1 MNILLV
7 HNSYQQPGGEDR
19 VFQMEADLLRSHS
32 HTVFLH
38 RSHNDDVAQS
48 GRAALFAKTIW
59 NRQSYA
65 DLRRIIRENK
75 IDLVHLHNTF
85 PLISPSAYYAA
96 GAEHIP
102 VVQTLHNYRLL
113 CPAATLYRD
122 GAVCETCVG
131 KSITLP
137 AVFHSCYRG
146 NKAASFASTAM
157 LAAHRAVGTWQRKV
171 SAYIALTHFAR
182 EKFIEGGLPEGKIRV
197 KPNFIDPDPGVG
209 PGAGNYALFLGRL
222 TPEKGVRTLLNA
234 WKIINGAM
242 LLEIA
247 GEGPLADE
255 TRAAAAQIPNVFLQ
269 GWLPRTHLQDMI
281 RNAAVV
287 IVPSEWYEPFGL
299 AIAEAFAAGIPVIAS
314 RLGSLATMIRHR
326 ETGLL
331 FEAGNAADLAGQVQ
345 WFLSNPNQV
354 PAMRA
359 NARREFEA
367 NYTGERNYQL
377 LMSIYSDAHKNRD
390 AGTN

>member
-32 HTVFLH
+32 HRVVLH
-38 RSHNDDVAQS
+38 QSHNDDVAHS

-65 DLRRIIRENK
+65 ELRRIIRENK

-96 GAEHIP
+96 AAEYVP

-113 CPAATLYRD
+113 CPAATLYRED
-122 GAVCETCVG
+122 RICETCVG

-137 AVFHSCYRG
+137 AVLHSCYRG
-146 NKAASFASTAM
+146 SKAASFASTAM
-157 LAAHRAVGTWQRKV
+157 LASHRVAGTWQRKV
-171 SAYIALTHFAR
+171 TTYIALTDFAR
-182 EKFIEGGLPEGKIRV
+182 EKFIEGGLPGAKIRV
-197 KPNFIDPDPGVG
+197 KPNFIDPDPGIG
-209 PGAGNYALFLGRL
+209 PGTGKYALFMGRL
-222 TPEKGVRTLLNA
+222 TPEKGVRTLLKA
-234 WKIINGAM
+234 WKILDGAM
-242 LLEIA
+242 PLEIA
-247 GEGPLADE
+247 GEGPLAEE
-255 TRAAAAQIPNVFLQ
+255 TRAAAAEIPNISLR
-269 GWLPRTHLQDMI
+269 GWLPREHLQEMI

-299 AIAEAFAAGIPVIAS
+299 TIAEAFAAGVPVIAS
-314 RLGSLATMIRHR
+314 RLGSLTSMVRHR

-331 FEAGNAADLAGQVQ
+331 SESANAADLAAQAQ
-345 WFLSNPNQV
+345 WLLSNPNEL
-354 PAMRA
+354 PAMRV
-359 NARREFEA
+359 NARREFEE

-377 LMSIYSDAHKNRD
+377 LMNIYSDAQKGRD
-390 AGTN
+390 ARKS

>member
-32 HTVFLH
+32 HRVVLH
-38 RSHNDDVAQS
+38 QCHNDDVARS
-48 GRAALFAKTIW
+48 GRAMLFAKTIW
-59 NRQSYA
+59 NRQSYSE
-65 DLRRIIRENK
+65 LRRVIRENK

-96 GAEHIP
+96 AAECVP

-113 CPAATLYRD
+113 CPAATLYRE
-122 GAVCETCVG
+122 GRICETCVG

-137 AVFHSCYRG
+137 AVLHSCYRG
-146 NKAASFASTAM
+146 SRAASFASTAM
-157 LAAHRAVGTWQRKV
+157 LAAHRVAGTWQRKV
-171 SAYIALTHFAR
+171 TTYIALTDFAR
-182 EKFIEGGLPEGKIRV
+182 EKFIEGGLPGARIRV

-209 PGAGNYALFLGRL
+209 PGAGKYALFMGRL
-222 TPEKGVRTLLNA
+222 TPEKGVRTLLEA
-234 WKIINGAM
+234 WNILDGAM
-242 LLEIA
+242 PLEIA
-247 GEGPLADE
+247 GEGPLTGE
-255 TRAAAAQIPNVFLQ
+255 TRAAAAQIPNVFLR
-269 GWLPRTHLQDMI
+269 GWLPREHLQEMI

-299 AIAEAFAAGIPVIAS
+299 TIAEAFAAGVPVIAS
-314 RLGSLATMIRHR
+314 RLGSLTSMVRHR

-331 FEAGNAADLAGQVQ
+331 FEAGSAADLAAQVR
-345 WFLSNPNQV
+345 WLLSNPDESR
-354 PAMRA
+354 AMRVS
-359 NARREFEA
+359 ARREFEE

-377 LMSIYSDAHKNRD
+377 LMSIYSDAQNDRD
-390 AGTN
+390 TGKT

>member
-32 HTVFLH
+32 HAVLLH

-48 GRAALFAKTIW
+48 GRVALFAKTIW
-59 NRQSYA
+59 NQQSYA
-65 DLRRIIRENK
+65 ELRRIIRENK

-96 GAEHIP
+96 AAERVP

-122 GAVCETCVG
+122 GSVCETCIG

-137 AVFHSCYRG
+137 AVLHSCYRG
-146 NKAASFASTAM
+146 SKAASFASTAM
-157 LAAHRAVGTWQRKV
+157 LAVHRGAGTWQRKV
-171 SAYIALTHFAR
+171 STYIALTDFAR
-182 EKFIEGGLPEGKIRV
+182 EKFIEGGLPGGKIRV
-197 KPNFIDPDPGVG
+197 KPNFVDPDPGMG
-209 PGAGNYALFLGRL
+209 PGGGNYALFMGRL
-222 TPEKGVRTLLNA
+222 TPEKGVRTLLYA
-234 WKIINGAM
+234 WKILDRAIP
-242 LLEIA
+242 LEIA

-255 TRAAAAQIPNVFLQ
+255 TRAAVAQIPNVSLR
-269 GWLPRTHLQDMI
+269 GWLPRTHLQEMI

-287 IVPSEWYEPFGL
+287 VVPSEWYEPFGL
-299 AIAEAFAAGIPVIAS
+299 TIAEAFAAGVPVIAS
-314 RLGSLATMIRHR
+314 RLGSLAAMIRHR

-331 FEAGNAADLAGQVQ
+331 FEPGNAADLAAQVR
-345 WFLSNPNQV
+345 WFLSNPNEL
-354 PAMRA
+354 PPMRA
-359 NARREFEA
+359 KARREFET

-377 LMSIYSDAHKNRD
+377 LMSIYSDAKKGRD
-390 AGTN
+390 AGAT

>member
-32 HTVFLH
+32 HSVFLH

-48 GRAALFAKTIW
+48 GRAALFVKTIW
-59 NRQSYA
+59 NHQSYA
-65 DLRRIIRENK
+65 ELRRIIRENK

-96 GAEHIP
+96 AAERVP
-102 VVQTLHNYRLL
+102 LVQTLHNYRLL

-122 GAVCETCVG
+122 GSVCEKCIG
-131 KSITLP
+131 RSITLP

-146 NKAASFASTAM
+146 SKAASFASTAM
-157 LAAHRAVGTWQRKV
+157 LAAHRGARTWQRKV
-171 SAYIALTHFAR
+171 SAYIALTDFAR
-182 EKFIEGGLPEGKIRV
+182 EKFIEGGLPGGKIRV

-209 PGAGNYALFLGRL
+209 SGAGSYALFVGRL
-222 TPEKGVRTLLNA
+222 APEKGVRTLLNA
-234 WKIINGAM
+234 WKILDGAM
-242 LLEIA
+242 PLEIA

-255 TRAAAAQIPNVFLQ
+255 TRAAAAQIPNVFLR
-269 GWLPRTHLQDMI
+269 GWLPETHLQEMI

-299 AIAEAFAAGIPVIAS
+299 TIAEAFAAGVPVIAS
-314 RLGSLATMIRHR
+314 RLGSLAAMICHR
-326 ETGLL
+326 KTGLL
-331 FEAGNAADLAGQVQ
+331 FEIGSAADLAAQVR
-345 WFLSNPNQV
+345 WFLSNPNEL
-354 PAMRA
+354 PLMRV
-359 NARREFEA
+359 NARREFEG
-367 NYTGERNYQL
+367 NYTGERNYQRL
-377 LMSIYSDAHKNRD
+377 ISIYTDAQKGRD
-390 AGTN
+390 AGTA